1 MKKYTRWIFPAVFF
15 VSGLWFSINEV
26 VLKPFP
32 FLNVTYVNSSEWD
45 QAPSGFSEIP
55 IKGEISASLDSVVE
69 SLSRFDNLNSKIEY
83 ATSAVRE
90 AMRASRGNLIRTL
103 PKDILRDNSN
113 YMSICSESSKIFSVV
128 MQLSGTPSRVV
139 WMHGHTVSEV
149 WNGEKWILI
158 DTYGNVEAFGRDGES
173 LGVREVITDFASV
186 EFRKVVEDLSSEPTQ
201 YLDTGYLS
209 SEGNAYEKQN
219 LLLVVEGDD
228 LFSFHSNTRDLK
240 RIAASTLSF
249 NENSVGDARQLVVG
263 DYYVGNFGLSL
274 FKRFSSDSK

>member
-1 MKKYTRWIFPAVFF
+1 MKKYNRWIFLAVFF

-32 FLNVTYVNSSEWD
+32 FLSVTYVNSSKWD

-55 IKGEISASLDSVVE
+55 IKGEISTSLDSVVE

-90 AMRASRGNLIRTL
+90 VMRGSRGNLIRTV
-103 PKDILRDNSN
+103 PEDILRDNSN
-113 YMSICSESSKIFSVV
+113 YMSVCSESSKVFSVI

-139 WMHGHTVSEV
+139 WMHGHTISEV

-173 LGVREVITDFASV
+173 LGVREVIADFASV
-186 EFRKVVEDLSSEPTQ
+186 EFRKVVEDSSSEPPQ

-209 SEGNAYEKQN
+209 SEGNVYENQN

-228 LFSFHSNTRDLK
+228 LFSFHSNTRDLT

-249 NENSVGDARQLVVG
+249 NENSVGDARQLVVE

-274 FKRFSSDSK
+274 LKRFSSDSK

>member
-1 MKKYTRWIFPAVFF
+1 MKKYNRWIFLAVFF

-32 FLNVTYVNSSEWD
+32 FLSVTYVNSSKWD

-55 IKGEISASLDSVVE
+55 IKGEISTNLDSVVE

-90 AMRASRGNLIRTL
+90 VMRGSRGNLIRTL
-103 PKDILRDNSN
+103 PEDILRDNSN
-113 YMSICSESSKIFSVV
+113 YMSVCSESSKIFSVI

-139 WMHGHTVSEV
+139 WMHGHTISEV

-173 LGVREVITDFASV
+173 LGVREVIADFASV
-186 EFRKVVEDLSSEPTQ
+186 EFRKVVEDSNSEPPQ

-209 SEGNAYEKQN
+209 SEGNVYENQN

-228 LFSFHSNTRDLK
+228 LFSFHSNTRDLT

-249 NENSVGDARQLVVG
+249 NENSVGDARQLVVE

-274 FKRFSSDSK
+274 LKRFSSDSK